1 MTEFQLQQIGEAA
14 RERLAGK
21 SSHVWKEPGNKYD
34 HGIRTAILAKKL
46 KAEIGICADE
56 TDDRILT
63 AAAWLHDICNADGE
77 ADHEKVGA
85 ELLPDLIGAFCSAEE
100 LDRIMHMVRVHDTR
114 LKEVPLDERLKVY
127 SPDILILQDADLLDH
142 LGTYSVWATF
152 SDLVYRRKTP
162 YDYIAAF
169 RNGAFDR
176 FAERW
181 RVRINYPQSLAIYEE
196 KIAFETAF
204 AARMI
209 RELNGEYC

>member
-21 SSHVWKEPGNKYD
+21 SSHVWKEPSNKYD

-85 ELLPDLIGAFCSAEE
+85 ELLPELIGAYCSDTE
-100 LDRIMHMVRVHDTR
+100 LERIMRMVRVHDTR
-114 LKEVPLDERLKVY
+114 LKDVPLDERLKVY

-162 YDYIAAF
+162 YDYTAAF

-181 RVRINYPQSLAIYEE
+181 RIRINYPQSLVIYEE
-196 KIAFETAF
+196 KIAFETEF

>member
-34 HGIRTAILAKKL
+34 HGIRTAILAGKL

-77 ADHEKVGA
+77 PDHEKVGA
-85 ELLPDLIGAFCSAEE
+85 ELLPELIGAYCSDEE
-100 LDRIMHMVRVHDTR
+100 LERIVQMVRVHDTR
-114 LKEVPLDERLKVY
+114 LKDVPLEERLKVY

-142 LGTYSVWATF
+142 LGTYSIWATF

-162 YDYIAAF
+162 YDYTAAF
-169 RNGAFDR
+169 QNGAFDR
-176 FAERW
+176 FAARW
-181 RVRINYPQSLAIYEE
+181 RIRINYPQSLVIYEE
-196 KIAFETAF
+196 KIAFETEF

-209 RELNGEYC
+209 RELNGEYG